1 MILLDPR
8 DHRPI
13 YEQIIEKMSELLA
26 MGALPQDE
34 PLPSVRALA
43 SELSINPN
51 TVQRAYVELER
62 RGFIYSI
69 KGKGN
74 FAAEPEHI
82 RETRLGDVGA
92 ELDAVLRKAAA
103 HGMRE
108 DEALE
113 RVRVV
118 FSDAAGGG
126 KPGQAAGKE
135 QPRQAAGNENP
146 ENPGQAASNGNP
158 GTGKPRQAAGNENPG
173 TGKPGQA
180 AEQMTGGKND
190 DSDN

>member
-74 FAAEPEHI
+74 FAADPEQI
-82 RETRLGDVGA
+82 RETRLEDVGA
-92 ELDAVLRKAAA
+92 ELDVVLRKAAA

-108 DEALE
+108 DEVLG
-113 RVRVV
+113 RVRAV
-118 FSDAAGGG
+118 FSVTADSE
-126 KPGQAAGKE
+126 KPGQAGSEK
-135 QPRQAAGNENP
+135 
-146 ENPGQAASNGNP
+146 PGQAGSKLSQAS
-158 GTGKPRQAAGNENPG
+158 G
-173 TGKPGQA
+173 TGKPGQTA
-180 AEQMTGGKND
+180 KERGHAGGKPGTGKAEQMTGGKND
-190 DSDN
+190 DPDN

>member
-74 FAAEPEHI
+74 FANCPGFVFMRKPHDASQK
-82 RETRLGDVGA
+82 LG
-92 ELDAVLRKAAA
+92 
-103 HGMRE
+103 
-108 DEALE
+108 
-113 RVRVV
+113 
-118 FSDAAGGG
+118 FS
-126 KPGQAAGKE
+126 
-135 QPRQAAGNENP
+135 N
-146 ENPGQAASNGNP
+146 
-158 GTGKPRQAAGNENPG
+158 
-173 TGKPGQA
+173 
-180 AEQMTGGKND
+180 
-190 DSDN
+190 

>member
-43 SELSINPN
+43 AELSINPN

-74 FAAEPEHI
+74 FAADPEQI
-82 RETRLGDVGA
+82 RAARMEDVGA
-92 ELDAVLRKAAA
+92 ELDAALRKAAA

-108 DEALE
+108 DEVLS
-113 RVRVV
+113 RVHLIY
-118 FSDAAGGG
+118 SAASAAGQGRNTASGTGQGGNAATGTEKGG
-126 KPGQAAGKE
+126 KEAFAV
-135 QPRQAAGNENP
+135 
-146 ENPGQAASNGNP
+146 
-158 GTGKPRQAAGNENPG
+158 GTGREA
-173 TGKPGQA
+173 
-180 AEQMTGGKND
+180 QMTGGGKND

>member
-74 FAAEPEHI
+74 FAADPEQI
-82 RETRLGDVGA
+82 RETRLEDVGA

-108 DEALE
+108 DEALSH
-113 RVRVV
+113 VHAV
-118 FSDAAGGG
+118 FSDVAGRGNTGQPAKEKGQAGGGKPVQAVGKEQPGQPAKEKGQAGGG
-126 KPGQAAGKE
+126 KPGQK
-135 QPRQAAGNENP
+135 
-146 ENPGQAASNGNP
+146 
-158 GTGKPRQAAGNENPG
+158 
-173 TGKPGQA
+173 

>member
-74 FAAEPEHI
+74 FAADPEHI
-82 RETRLGDVGA
+82 RLARLEDVGA
-92 ELDAVLRKAAA
+92 ELDAALRKAAA

-108 DEALE
+108 DEVLD
-113 RVRVV
+113 RVRATAG
-118 FSDAAGGG
+118 SGKTGQAAAKG
-126 KPGQAAGKE
+126 KPGQK
-135 QPRQAAGNENP
+135 
-146 ENPGQAASNGNP
+146 
-158 GTGKPRQAAGNENPG
+158 
-173 TGKPGQA
+173 
-180 AEQMTGGKND
+180 AEQMTGGKKD

>member
-74 FAAEPEHI
+74 FAADPEQI

-108 DEALE
+108 DEALSH
-113 RVRVV
+113 VHAVY
-118 FSDAAGGG
+118 SDAAGRGKTGQNTKEKGQTSGG
-126 KPGQAAGKE
+126 K
-135 QPRQAAGNENP
+135 
-146 ENPGQAASNGNP
+146 S
-158 GTGKPRQAAGNENPG
+158 GTGK
-173 TGKPGQA
+173 
-180 AEQMTGGKND
+180 AEQIVGGKND